1 MRPQTPQRAARL
13 AHALAEIERFFG
25 TGIIR
30 RLQDPPARDPAAR
43 AVPSGSV
50 GLDLATGLGGLPR
63 GHLTEYL
70 GPESSGK
77 TTLLYAALAA
87 TQHAGGLVAL
97 VDTEGSADGAT
108 LAACGVDLD
117 GLLLARPTSARDA
130 LLLLTILAR
139 CGGLD
144 ALGLGSIAALRDL
157 PSGSRHLG
165 PIEREALDTA
175 RLLTR
180 GLRVLTAALKDGPT
194 AVLATNLALP
204 LPYDEAT
211 WSTLPPHRST
221 GGLALRHFAALRILV
236 TPLAELPLLT
246 PGSGAGAVGLRVGL
260 TVVKH
265 KLGVAGGTARVDLL
279 VDRGL
284 DRAEELVRLG
294 LAAGILVAG
303 PLGVAHDGT
312 QLGRSPAAV
321 RRRLADDGA
330 LADALTNALMA
341 VPSAPRVA

>member
-1 MRPQTPQRAARL
+1 MRSPTRQREARL
-13 AHALAEIERFFG
+13 AHALAELERRFG
-25 TGIIR
+25 PGVVA
-30 RLQDPPARDPAAR
+30 RLRDRPARDPADR
-43 AVPSGSV
+43 VVPSGSV
-50 GLDLATGLGGLPR
+50 GLDRATGLGGLPR

-87 TQHAGGLVAL
+87 TQRAGGLIAL

-117 GLLLARPTSARDA
+117 RLIIARPTSARDA

-139 CGGLD
+139 CGGLE

-157 PSGSRHLG
+157 PSGRRH
-165 PIEREALDTA
+165 PAVFEREALDTA

-194 AVLATNLALP
+194 AVLATNLILPMPYGTPALA
-204 LPYDEAT
+204 E
-211 WSTLPPHRST
+211 LPPHRST
-221 GGLALRHFAALRILV
+221 GGLALRHFAALRIAV
-236 TPLAELPLLT
+236 TPLAQLPLPG
-246 PGSGAGAVGLRVGL
+246 PGSGAGSAGLRVGL

-279 VDRGL
+279 VDSGL
-284 DRAEELVRLG
+284 DQAEELVRLG
-294 LAAGILVAG
+294 LDVGILVTG
-303 PLGVAHDGT
+303 PLGVTHHGS
-312 QLGRSPAAV
+312 QLGNSPAAV
-321 RRRLADDGA
+321 RRRVGTDMA
-330 LADALTNALMA
+330 LAAALTNALAA
-341 VPSAPRVA
+341 VPSTPRVA

>member
-1 MRPQTPQRAARL
+1 MPQREARL
-13 AHALAEIERFFG
+13 AHALAELERRFG
-25 TGIIR
+25 PGVVA
-30 RLQDPPARDPAAR
+30 RLRDRPARDPADR
-43 AVPSGSV
+43 VVSSGSV
-50 GLDLATGLGGLPR
+50 GLDRATRLGGLPR

-87 TQHAGGLVAL
+87 TQRAGGLVAL

-157 PSGSRHLG
+157 PNGSRHPG
-165 PIEREALDTA
+165 PVEREALDTA

-180 GLRVLTAALKDGPT
+180 GLRVLTAALQDGPT
-194 AVLATNLALP
+194 AVLATNLTLP
-204 LPYDEAT
+204 IPY
-211 WSTLPPHRST
+211 STLSLAELPPHRST
-221 GGLALRHFAALRILV
+221 GGLALRHFAALRIAV
-236 TPLAELPLLT
+236 APLAVLPIPG
-246 PGSGAGAVGLRVGL
+246 PGSEAGAEGLRVGL

-265 KLGVAGGTARVDLL
+265 KLGTGGGTARVDLL

-294 LAAGILVAG
+294 LASGILVAES
-303 PLGVAHDGT
+303 LGVTHQGT

-330 LADALTNALMA
+330 LADVLADALVA
-341 VPSAPRVA
+341 VPIIPRVA